1 MQNEPERS
9 IHPLTSFKWIDTF
22 VPFRTL
28 WAWTSH
34 VRRTNDPPPN
44 ITAWCPRSDSGHSSR
59 CSDRG
64 DHSATG
70 PRVPE
75 STPASDSE
83 ATYTGNE
90 AVECLADLYERRM
103 V

>member
-1 MQNEPERS
+1 MT
-9 IHPLTSFKWIDTF
+9 HPRISRRGVLGLT
-22 VPFRTL
+22 
-28 WAWTSH
+28 A
-34 VRRTNDPPPN
+34 
-44 ITAWCPRSDSGHSSR
+44 
-59 CSDRG
+59 
-64 DHSATG
+64 ATVAG
-70 PRVPE
+70 VATVVTTPQPVHASPE